1 MVDVGSK
8 ESLVIKFKDGRCAEL
23 CLKLQLES
31 PWYFCIFTESGWFWK
46 WLSRNE
52 VPNNDFLKSVWKS
65 DYPEV
70 HWEILDSCF
79 HSNDLPYQ
87 LSYMLFNQISG
98 HEKLFTTLLAQESNE
113 NTKFTKTGLKLDGC
127 FLLQYVCRSD
137 CPEKFF
143 ITSSV
148 SWKSNCLE
156 TCYRIVD
163 SYF

>member
-1 MVDVGSK
+1 MRQIVFKALVWK
-8 ESLVIKFKDGRCAEL
+8 ELVFLQYYWVRINFKATTQKKNPRQWLPKVSLK
-23 CLKLQLES
+23 
-31 PWYFCIFTESGWFWK
+31 K
-46 WLSRNE
+46 WLSR
-52 VPNNDFLKSVWKS
+52 S
-65 DYPEV
+65 PEV

-127 FLLQYVCRSD
+127 FLLQYGCRSD